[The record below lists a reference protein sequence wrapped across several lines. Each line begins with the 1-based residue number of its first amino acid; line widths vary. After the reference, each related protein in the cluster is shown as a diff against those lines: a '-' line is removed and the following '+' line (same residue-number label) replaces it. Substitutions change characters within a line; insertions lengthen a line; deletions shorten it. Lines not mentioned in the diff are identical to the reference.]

1 MDQATKRA
9 GAARTAANQAM
20 ARYGGGHADAF
31 DRLYRLIAKDLWAF
45 VMSRVCEPAVAE
57 DIVQQTLLQM
67 HRSRA
72 RFRPG
77 ASVHPWMYTI
87 AWRLIIDRARRRHD
101 RVPLA
106 NLDLNDVV
114 PQPDDNAYAAELS
127 RRLQSAFSAL
137 PARQQTALELV
148 RAAGLSHKETA
159 EALGTSE
166 SAVQSLVHR
175 ATCTLR
181 SACAQEERS
190 S

>member
-1 MDQATKRA
+1 MDQAIKTA

-20 ARYGGGHADAF
+20 ARYGCGHKGAF
-31 DRLYRLIAKDLWAF
+31 DRLYGLIAKDLWAF
-45 VMSRVCEPAVAE
+45 VVSRVREPAVAE
-57 DIVQQTLLQM
+57 DIMQQTLLQM

-106 NLDLNDVV
+106 NLDLVDVV
-114 PQPDDNAYAAELS
+114 PQPDDQVCAAELS
-127 RRLQSAFSAL
+127 RRLQIAFSAL

-166 SAVQSLVHR
+166 SAVKSLVHR
-175 ATCTLR
+175 ATRTLR
-181 SACAQEERS
+181 TACIREEV
-190 S
+190 